1 MAKSNID
8 GLPLG
13 AKRPL
18 KWVEVP
24 LYKFNEVAV
33 PHHVDLLNR
42 HRENI
47 EKFQLRGEWDKAHRE
62 QINATRVVK
71 QLKDL
76 LMEIDSLRA
85 QVLDADLDQF
95 DKQTEKSR
103 QITVNSIKS
112 YLVITPGQTSAWMQ
126 TSYDDPDDSEPLSED
141 KSEQIQLTDLKL
153 EVNRDDEEEELIK
166 KEACLNSWN
175 QLCTDADELHQLF
188 LEFSNMVK
196 EQQESVSKIEES
208 IETVADNVEASNA
221 DIANAVKMKSA
232 IYPLVGAVLGGC
244 IGGPIGLLAGVKI
257 GGLAAVGCALVG
269 FTGGT
274 ILKKKEENS
283 IHLAKLESLYS
294 PNRHRNLSTRRSP
307 ECEPRK
313 NV

>member
-1 MAKSNID
+1 MAKSSME
-8 GLPLG
+8 GLSSG
-13 AKRPL
+13 SKKPL
-18 KWVEVP
+18 KWVEMP

-47 EKFQLRGEWDKAHRE
+47 EKFQISGEWEKAHRE
-62 QINATRVVK
+62 QINASRVVK

-76 LMEIDSLRA
+76 LMEVDTLRA
-85 QVLDADLDQF
+85 QVQEQDLDHF
-95 DKQTEKSR
+95 DQLTERSR
-103 QITVNSIKS
+103 LMSLNAIRT
-112 YLVITPGQTSAWMQ
+112 YLVITPGQASAWMQ
-126 TSYDDPDDSEPLSED
+126 ANFIDGDDSSSTDELKTE
-141 KSEQIQLTDLKL
+141 ELQLTDLKL
-153 EVNRDDEEEELIK
+153 EVQRNEEEELAK

-175 QLCTDADELHQLF
+175 QLCSDADELHQLF
-188 LEFSNMVK
+188 LEFSHIVK
-196 EQQESVSKIEES
+196 EQQDSVSKLEVHV
-208 IETVADNVEASNA
+208 ETATENVTMGGADV
-221 DIANAVKMKSA
+221 ANAAKMKSA
-232 IYPLVGAVLGGC
+232 VYPLVGAVLGGC

-283 IHLAKLESLYS
+283 LHLAKLESLYS
-294 PNRHRNLSTRRSP
+294 PARHRTVSIRRSVDT
-307 ECEPRK
+307 EPRK